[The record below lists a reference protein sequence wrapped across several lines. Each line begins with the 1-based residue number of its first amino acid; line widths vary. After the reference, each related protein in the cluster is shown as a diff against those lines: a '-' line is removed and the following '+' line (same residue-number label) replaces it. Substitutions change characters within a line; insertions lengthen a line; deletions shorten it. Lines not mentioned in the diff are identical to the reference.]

1 MHVCLRSESFGE
13 VTWTPL
19 RYFNVI
25 FCPFWSLT
33 ALGHIMFW
41 LCALLFFRGQG
52 WVWVNDDK
60 AVTHLLSGPVVFSI
74 PDHHIQTQECDE
86 SLQMRERDKDSI
98 NSTSTSFVFT
108 QKHFLKRLFWGN
120 LLPQMPKKAQ
130 VFAERVETKQSHWC
144 YEKLKVKTKSA
155 ETHQTHEPQN
165 HIENLRLG
173 KQVLSEFNAR

>member
-1 MHVCLRSESFGE
+1 MLFFII
-13 VTWTPL
+13 L
-19 RYFNVI
+19 
-25 FCPFWSLT
+25 SLT

-74 PDHHIQTQECDE
+74 PDHPIQTQECDE
-86 SLQMRERDKDSI
+86 SLQTWERETKTRSIPHQHPLCSHKNTSWKDYFEEIS
-98 NSTSTSFVFT
+98 SHRC
-108 QKHFLKRLFWGN
+108 QKKLR
-120 LLPQMPKKAQ
+120 AQ
-130 VFAERVETKQSHWC
+130 VFAERVETKQSYWC